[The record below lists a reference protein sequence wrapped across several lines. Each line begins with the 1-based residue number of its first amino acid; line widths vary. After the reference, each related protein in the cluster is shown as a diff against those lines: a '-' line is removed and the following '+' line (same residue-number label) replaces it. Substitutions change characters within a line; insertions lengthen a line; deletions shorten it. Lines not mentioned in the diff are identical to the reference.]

1 MTAGGAVESAA
12 GGAAGSAVGSAAG
25 SAAGSAGESSVEGDA
40 RAAFGRL
47 RLDGVTRR
55 FGKATALSG
64 FDLRIEGGEFIAL
77 LGPSGCGKSTALN
90 CLAGL
95 LPLSDGAIWLD
106 EERIDTL
113 PPEKRGFGMVFQNYA
128 LFPHLSVRKN
138 VAFGLSVRRV
148 GKAETARRVD
158 EALRTVE
165 LTEHA
170 DKLPGQLSGGQ
181 QQRVAIARAIVLR
194 PKLVLMDEPLSN
206 LDAKLREEARAWLR
220 ALIIEL
226 GLSALCVTH
235 DQTEAMAMSDR
246 ILLLK
251 NGRIEQEGTPAELY
265 ATPKSL
271 YSAEF
276 MGSNNKLTARV
287 VAVDGHR
294 VRIAGA
300 DWELSGQAI
309 DHVTVGAGAQA
320 VIRLERVSV
329 ADGPGDN
336 RVRARLVTAMY
347 LGDRWEYLFDR
358 GDLRFRAFGH
368 TPREAGEYWVEF
380 PANDCWVFAA
390 A

>member
-1 MTAGGAVESAA
+1 MTKLVVENLHLSYDAHPILN
-12 GGAAGSAVGSAAG
+12 GVSFQLK
-25 SAAGSAGESSVEGDA
+25 AGEVVSLLGASGSGKTTLL
-40 RAAFGRL
+40 RAVAGL
-47 RLDGVTRR
+47 EQPSDGKILLDG
-55 FGKATALSG
+55 K
-64 FDLRIEGGEFIAL
+64 L
-77 LGPSGCGKSTALN
+77 LY
-90 CLAGL
+90 
-95 LPLSDGAIWLD
+95 DGASAHN
-106 EERIDTL
+106 L
-113 PPEKRGFGMVFQNYA
+113 PVEQRALGLVFQSYA
-128 LFPHLSVRKN
+128 LWPHRSVFDN
-138 VAFGLSVRRV
+138 VAYGLKLRRV
-148 GKAETARRVD
+148 GTAEIRQRVD
-158 EALRTVE
+158 QV
-165 LTEHA
+165 LTQLGLA
-170 DKLPGQLSGGQ
+170 QLAGRFPFQLSGGQ
-181 QQRVAIARAIVLR
+181 QQRVAIARA
-194 PKLVLMDEPLSN
+194 LVYNPPVILLDEPLSN

-300 DWELSGQAI
+300 DWELAGQAI

-329 ADGPGDN
+329 ADGPGEN

>member
-1 MTAGGAVESAA
+1 MTKLVVENLHLSYDAHPILN
-12 GGAAGSAVGSAAG
+12 GVSFQLK
-25 SAAGSAGESSVEGDA
+25 AGEVVSLLGASGSGKTTLL
-40 RAAFGRL
+40 RAVAGL
-47 RLDGVTRR
+47 EQPSDGKILLDG
-55 FGKATALSG
+55 K
-64 FDLRIEGGEFIAL
+64 L
-77 LGPSGCGKSTALN
+77 LY
-90 CLAGL
+90 
-95 LPLSDGAIWLD
+95 DGASAHN
-106 EERIDTL
+106 L
-113 PPEKRGFGMVFQNYA
+113 PVEQRALGLVFQSYA
-128 LFPHLSVRKN
+128 LWPHRSVFDN
-138 VAFGLSVRRV
+138 VAYGLKLRRV
-148 GKAETARRVD
+148 GTAEIRQRVD
-158 EALRTVE
+158 QV
-165 LTEHA
+165 LTQLGLA
-170 DKLPGQLSGGQ
+170 QLAGRFPFQLSGGQ
-181 QQRVAIARAIVLR
+181 QQRVAIARA
-194 PKLVLMDEPLSN
+194 LVYNPPVILLDEPLSN

-309 DHVTVGAGAQA
+309 DHVTGGAGAQA

-329 ADGPGDN
+329 ADGPGEN

-358 GDLRFRAFGH
+358 GDLRFRTFGH